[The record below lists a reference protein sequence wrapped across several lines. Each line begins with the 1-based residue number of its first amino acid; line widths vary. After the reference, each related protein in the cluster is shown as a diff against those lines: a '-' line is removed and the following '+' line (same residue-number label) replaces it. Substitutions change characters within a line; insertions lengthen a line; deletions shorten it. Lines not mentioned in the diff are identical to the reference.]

1 MHDLARDVK
10 DVGDDK
16 DGIIG
21 TIPCGCVKCITD
33 NKDIPIICSI
43 YLTIIKKHS

>member
-21 TIPCGCVKCITD
+21 SIPCGFVKCITD
-33 NKDIPIICSI
+33 NKDIPVIRI